1 MSAEE
6 PGRDRLLLRNL
17 GLGVRPTRALEG
29 VWGPEQQLGAVLAPL
44 GMREARIRGLGG
56 LMVRD
61 PLDCGKGGAVFW
73 QEMFTGH
80 LLCT

>member
-1 MSAEE
+1 M
-6 PGRDRLLLRNL
+6 
-17 GLGVRPTRALEG
+17 
-29 VWGPEQQLGAVLAPL
+29 GAVLAPQ

-61 PLDCGKGGAVFW
+61 LLDCGKGGAIFW
-73 QEMFTGH
+73 QETFTGH